1 MNIEE
6 SKKFLTDRGMKV
18 SDAPYGYTVTVGARG
33 YGTEGPYQI
42 PMEEMD
48 AVLSLGKIRLL
59 LYEEVSKQIR
69 IEIYKDKSLVP
80 KL

>member
-1 MNIEE
+1 
-6 SKKFLTDRGMKV
+6 
-18 SDAPYGYTVTVGARG
+18 
-33 YGTEGPYQI
+33 
-42 PMEEMD
+42 MEEMD